1 METQDYLDQL
11 KQSLC
16 QHLATDNVQ
25 LEIHYDIPV
34 FILQKELVH
43 EGLRFLKTSSAYGYT
58 FLTTMCGIHFSE
70 LVEKEFAIMYQLHN
84 MVNNKRIRIR
94 TFMPRSNMSLPT
106 ITDLWPSANWMER
119 EAYDFY
125 GFDFTGHPNL
135 KRILNM
141 DEMNYFPMRKEYALE
156 DGARTDKD
164 DKYFGR

>member
-11 KQSLC
+11 KQALC
-16 QHLATDNVQ
+16 HHLTTDNVQ

-34 FILQKELVH
+34 FILQKDKVH
-43 EGLRFLKTSSAYGYT
+43 EGLKFLKTSPEYGYT

-70 LVEKEFAIMYQLHN
+70 SIEQEFAIMYQLHN

-94 TFMPRSNMSLPT
+94 TFMPRSNISLPT
-106 ITDLWPSANWMER
+106 ITDMWPSANWMER